1 MDLAGPLRTIDGPM
15 TIPELHR
22 LDSLVRPVSMP
33 SGASPEIVRRVRA
46 YNDGVEA
53 FHDLVARAR
62 EALAVELYVPVDV
75 HDALAEAA
83 SQLLDERARLSG
95 R

>member
-1 MDLAGPLRTIDGPM
+1 M

-22 LDSLVRPVSMP
+22 LDSMVLPVALP
-33 SGASPEIVRRVRA
+33 PEATPEIIRRVSA
-46 YNDGVEA
+46 YNDGVDA
-53 FHDLVARAR
+53 FHELVARAR
-62 EALAVELYVPVDV
+62 EALSFELRVPADV
-75 HDALAEAA
+75 RDALAEAA